1 MNLIDKMFSHKEK
14 DILSLYFTAGYPK
27 LESTKKIIRILQKYS
42 VDLIEVGIP
51 YSDPLADGTII
62 QNSSKKSL
70 VNGMNIDKLF
80 AQLQCIK
87 TGLYIPLLFMGYYN
101 TVLRFGEESF
111 LSKCKQ
117 IGISGLISPDIPA
130 CLYQEK
136 YQYLFKKYGLYFILL
151 ITTHTPIERIF
162 RLSSISEGFL
172 YLVSSTST
180 TGKQF
185 FFDKKKNEFFTFLNS
200 KIKLN
205 IPKLIG
211 FGISNKESFHWSCF
225 YSEGAIIGSS
235 FIKAIKEYDI
245 DIEESIQRFL
255 QSLKGN
261 R

>member
-1 MNLIDKMFSHKEK
+1 MNIIDKIFTHKK
-14 DILSLYFTAGYPK
+14 KLLSIYFTAGYPK

-42 VDLIEVGIP
+42 VDIIEVGIP

-70 VNGMNIDKLF
+70 VNGMNIDRLF
-80 AQLQCIK
+80 AQLQCLK
-87 TGLYIPLLFMGYYN
+87 KELYIPLILMGYYN
-101 TVLRFGEESF
+101 SFLRFGEENF
-111 LSKCKQ
+111 LRKCKH
-117 IGISGLISPDIPA
+117 IGISGLIYPDIPA
-130 CLYQEK
+130 LLYQEK
-136 YQYLFKKYGLYFILL
+136 YKNLFKRYGLYFILL
-151 ITTHTPIERIF
+151 VTINTPIERLF

-185 FFDKKKNEFFTFLNS
+185 FFDKKKDEFFSVLNR

-205 IPKLIG
+205 IPKMIG
-211 FGISNKESFHWSCF
+211 FGISNKESYHWACLR
-225 YSEGAIIGSS
+225 SEGAIIGSS
-235 FIKAIKEYDI
+235 FIKSIDEYDI
-245 DIEESIQRFL
+245 EGSIQCFL